1 MSEDFHRDY
10 VVLKTESNRE
20 RPDYDF
26 SPTPVSWPAIMI
38 QDPDAQAVQRTEIYE
53 KTSMKIP
60 PEMSPFNDALKKGVF
75 ANVAKILL
83 MRDDLKGKV
92 VIDLACGDG
101 RTTHLLRTRGALVS
115 PYDIFPESCKLL
127 DDRTQFADV
136 GETLPIADESA
147 DMVILQ
153 EVIEHLPNQLF
164 ALQEIC
170 RVLKPGGELF
180 LTTPNKSSLVAKL
193 SYLCFESEVL
203 KGTPWGSVDGVW
215 GSDDSG
221 AKKYYGHLFL
231 IGVQQLRALGLI
243 AGFKSIEVKR
253 TDRSRSSVALMF
265 LFYPIILLVS
275 LRAVYRDRRKYP
287 DDLAHRANYRKE
299 KLEQLKINISPWNLT
314 NKYFIA
320 VLRK

>member
-1 MSEDFHRDY
+1 M
-10 VVLKTESNRE
+10 KTP
-20 RPDYDF
+20 PDL
-26 SPTPVSWPAIMI
+26 SI
-38 QDPDAQAVQRTEIYE
+38 
-53 KTSMKIP
+53 
-60 PEMSPFNDALKKGVF
+60 FNDALKKGVF
-75 ANVAKILL
+75 ANAAKILL
-83 MRDDLKGKV
+83 KRDDLEGKV

-101 RTTHLLRTRGALVS
+101 RTTYLLRTRGALVS

-127 DDRTQFADV
+127 DDRPQFADV
-136 GETLPIADESA
+136 GEILPIADETA
-147 DMVILQ
+147 ELVILQ

-215 GSDDSG
+215 GTDDSS

-231 IGVQQLRALGLI
+231 IGVQQLRTLGLI
-243 AGFKSIEVKR
+243 AGFKSIEVQR
-253 TDRSRSSVALMF
+253 SDRSRSSVMLM
-265 LFYPIILLVS
+265 LIFYPIVLLVS
-275 LRAVYRDRRKYP
+275 LRAVYRDWKKHP
-287 DDLAHRANYRKE
+287 DDLAYRTKYRKE
-299 KLEQLKINISPWNLT
+299 KLEQFKININPWNLT

>member
-1 MSEDFHRDY
+1 
-10 VVLKTESNRE
+10 LKAP
-20 RPDYDF
+20 PDL
-26 SPTPVSWPAIMI
+26 SI
-38 QDPDAQAVQRTEIYE
+38 
-53 KTSMKIP
+53 
-60 PEMSPFNDALKKGVF
+60 FNDALKKGVF
-75 ANVAKILL
+75 ANAAKILL
-83 MRDDLKGKV
+83 NRDDLEGKV

-101 RTTHLLRTRGALVS
+101 RTTYLLRTRGAMVS

-127 DDRTQFADV
+127 DDRPQFADV

-147 DMVILQ
+147 DLVILQ

-203 KGTPWGSVDGVW
+203 KGTPWGYVDGVW

-275 LRAVYRDRRKYP
+275 LRAVYRDWRKYP
-287 DDLAHRANYRKE
+287 DDLAHRSKYRKE

-314 NKYFIA
+314 NKHFIA

>member
-1 MSEDFHRDY
+1 MNS
-10 VVLKTESNRE
+10 T
-20 RPDYDF
+20 PDL
-26 SPTPVSWPAIMI
+26 SIL
-38 QDPDAQAVQRTEIYE
+38 
-53 KTSMKIP
+53 
-60 PEMSPFNDALKKGVF
+60 NDALKRGVF
-75 ANVAKILL
+75 ANAAKILL
-83 MRDDLKGKV
+83 QRDDLEGKV

-101 RTTHLLRTRGALVS
+101 RTTYLLRTKGALVS

-127 DDRTQFADV
+127 ADRPQFADV
-136 GETLPIADESA
+136 GETLPIPDESA
-147 DMVILQ
+147 DLVILQ

-221 AKKYYGHLFL
+221 TKKYYGHLFL
-231 IGVQQLRALGLI
+231 IGVQQLRALSLI

-253 TDRSRSSVALMF
+253 SDRSRSSVVLM
-265 LFYPIILLVS
+265 LIFYPVILLAS
-275 LRAVYRDRRKYP
+275 LRAVYRDWRKYP
-287 DDLAHRANYRKE
+287 DDLERRDRYRKE

-314 NKYFIA
+314 NKHFIA
-320 VLRK
+320 VLKK